1 MVDKDL
7 KNDVVDVKRGGDM
20 IISLK
25 LVLDTEVV
33 NIINVY
39 APQAGLDESCKLQ
52 FWEHMDELMHS
63 FGPDEKI
70 IIGGDLNGH
79 IDKDRRG
86 YVEVHGGYGV
96 GERNEEG
103 TSVLDF
109 ATAYDLSIA
118 NTLFTKREEHLIIYK
133 SGQHSSQIDFFL
145 TRRSDRWMCK
155 DFPRSKNLE
164 LIMRLTSIN
173 SN

>member
-1 MVDKDL
+1 MLDDFKLWYLGDQSGRGRVGIVVDKDL
-7 KNDVVDVKRGGDM
+7 KNNVVDAKRVGDK

-25 LVLDTEVV
+25 MVLDKKVV
-33 NIINVY
+33 NIISVY

-63 FGPDEKI
+63 FRVDEKI
-70 IIGGDLNGH
+70 IMGGNLNGH
-79 IDKDRRG
+79 IWKDRRS
-86 YVEVHGGYGV
+86 YIEVHRGYGV

-118 NTLFTKREEHLIIYK
+118 NI
-133 SGQHSSQIDFFL
+133 FF
-145 TRRSDRWMCK
+145 R
-155 DFPRSKNLE
+155 
-164 LIMRLTSIN
+164 
-173 SN
+173 